1 MLVGYT
7 VETLAHLF
15 IAVHNSQDMESTYE
29 HINRWMDEKNMYTYT
44 MECYSAIKKNNDV
57 TGRKMDV
64 KWNKLDSERQISH
77 VFFSCRI

>member
-15 IAVHNSQDMESTYE
+15 IAVHNSQDMES
-29 HINRWMDEKNMYTYT
+29 YTYT

-64 KWNKLDSERQISH
+64 K
-77 VFFSCRI
+77 